1 MGQLPTSSLSGG
13 QYFACNSSV
22 NNPMHIRSIN
32 NLGDGQTKESNFS
45 LNQFPSHGIS
55 MNPVE
60 AKSLNGPSQF
70 IPASNFAIWPENN
83 TSTYSPAA
91 AQPKQNVIPNQFGS
105 FVGTIPVN
113 CNLNNP
119 CTNTPTQSWNMNQPF
134 GNFVSHSANN
144 MVRNNEMYSSQV
156 KGQLTSLYLGE
167 SSLNP

>member
-1 MGQLPTSSLSGG
+1 
-13 QYFACNSSV
+13 
-22 NNPMHIRSIN
+22 
-32 NLGDGQTKESNFS
+32 
-45 LNQFPSHGIS
+45 

-113 CNLNNP
+113 CNPNNP